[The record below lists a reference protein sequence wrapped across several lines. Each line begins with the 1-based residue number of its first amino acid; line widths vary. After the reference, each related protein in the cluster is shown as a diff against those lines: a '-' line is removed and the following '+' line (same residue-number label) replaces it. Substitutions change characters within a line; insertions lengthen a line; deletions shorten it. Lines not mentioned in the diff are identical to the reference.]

1 MIGEKQ
7 CHAVNKCILFEI
19 TRMQSVMH
27 QSLPAAPSRAPFAL
41 DGKFP
46 GVGTLGLSK
55 PPGWGQKKRANA
67 PSSVNHTATF
77 FIDRTVM

>member
-7 CHAVNKCILFEI
+7 CHTVNKCILFEI

-27 QSLPAAPSRAPFAL
+27 QSLPAAPSRPPFAL

-55 PPGWGQKKRANA
+55 PPGYYKNGNGNA
-67 PSSVNHTATF
+67 F
-77 FIDRTVM
+77 FQACVCRRIFFKYDQ